1 MIEKH
6 LKLKTKMTKLNL
18 HQDIESIA
26 NQLDEFI
33 MSYSRLRSLSRD
45 ADGEFITKEITLEV
59 GGYFDWNT
67 QTHLPKVEIKITPA
81 KK

>member
-1 MIEKH
+1 
-6 LKLKTKMTKLNL
+6 MTTLDL
-18 HQDIESIA
+18 HQDIESIKK
-26 NQLDEFI
+26 QLQELI
-33 MSYSRLRSLSRD
+33 RTNSHQRSLSRD
-45 ADGEFITKEITLEV
+45 ANGEFITNEITLEV

>member
-1 MIEKH
+1 
-6 LKLKTKMTKLNL
+6 MTKLNL

-26 NQLDEFI
+26 SQLGEFIMCYSKLRSMTRTKDDEFI
-33 MSYSRLRSLSRD
+33 
-45 ADGEFITKEITLEV
+45 TNEITLEV

-67 QTHLPKVEIKITPA
+67 QKHIPKVEIKITPA

>member
-1 MIEKH
+1 
-6 LKLKTKMTKLNL
+6 MTTLDLNK
-18 HQDIESIA
+18 DIESITK
-26 NQLDEFI
+26 QLQEFI
-33 MSYSRLRSLSRD
+33 RTNSHQSSLTRD

-67 QTHLPKVEIKITPA
+67 QTHLPKVEIKIKPA

>member
-1 MIEKH
+1 
-6 LKLKTKMTKLNL
+6 MTKINL

-26 NQLDEFI
+26 NQLGELI
-33 MSYSRLRSLSRD
+33 NCYSKLRSLTRTK
-45 ADGEFITKEITLEV
+45 DGEFITNEITLEV

>member
-1 MIEKH
+1 
-6 LKLKTKMTKLNL
+6 MTKINL

-26 NQLDEFI
+26 NQLGEFINCYSKLRSLTRTKDDEFI
-33 MSYSRLRSLSRD
+33 
-45 ADGEFITKEITLEV
+45 TNEITLEV
-59 GGYFDWNT
+59 GGYFDWNS